1 MKVFCLTEFK
11 TEFEKLLKSNSYKDL
26 EKQIIDFFF
35 GKTPAE
41 FFGSGRRLNGTNDIP
56 FIKMRLEGRS
66 GYRFYYLLIIKNDE
80 LYLMFLHP
88 KTGPNRA
95 ENITKDFKKTIYNSV
110 LTAIKNND
118 LFEVSVD
125 KNKLLF
131 KKAASKI
138 LISEDVKNS
147 EKHNI

>member
-11 TEFEKLLKSNSYKDL
+11 DEFEKLLKSNSYKDL

-35 GKTPAE
+35 GKKPDE
-41 FFGSGRRLNGTNDIP
+41 FFGTGRRLNGTNEIP

-88 KTGPNRA
+88 KTGPNKA
-95 ENITKDFKKTIYNSV
+95 DNITKDFKKIIYNAV
-110 LTAIKNND
+110 LIAIKDNN
-118 LFEVSVD
+118 LFEVSVS
-125 KNKLLF
+125 NSKLQF
-131 KKAASKI
+131 KKISSKI
-138 LISEDVKNS
+138 LISEKVNKS
-147 EKHNI
+147 EKA

>member
-1 MKVFCLTEFK
+1 
-11 TEFEKLLKSNSYKDL
+11 
-26 EKQIIDFFF
+26 
-35 GKTPAE
+35 
-41 FFGSGRRLNGTNDIP
+41 
-56 FIKMRLEGRS
+56 MRLEGRS

-147 EKHNI
+147 EKHNT